1 MTKEQNELR
10 YAIYSAVLVALV
22 LSMAVPLG
30 VVLVQAKANSGAT
43 ATIMPD
49 LLGAGNSTLIT
60 TSANAFTGAS
70 VAVYLSTN
78 GYASITGDTLIA
90 SNVPLTNGALKHMNV
105 TIPADTAPG
114 NYYIKLTDDNG
125 ATVVVASPGLT
136 VLAPPYAPACQ
147 AYDYNTFQ
155 ATGALVTSGYPGD
168 EIQVCATGL
177 NPSTEAHIDFI
188 GANGA
193 ILASTTT
200 TTNPEGALSF
210 HSTLFEVPH
219 AGAGSYIVEVFTNT
233 SDSPS
238 NNGAT
243 SPFTILPALYPDLA
257 QYAPG
262 FTGSGFPN
270 HYNAYSIRAN
280 QAGEVLKFYG
290 YGLPDGTVASHDVAI
305 FNSQGV
311 QVATGITQLTNVVN
325 GEFNGQ
331 YTVHPNFTS
340 SKIAVNVTILSGLSP
355 GTGYYAQFDISGVLV
370 DSFPFIASVPTN
382 GNFQASFSPTQA
394 SGLTQVVVQGTG
406 FGNDTL
412 VTGAVQVPYA
422 SILNQIFGEST
433 ADENGG
439 LVFYLYPIG
448 GVEGIPNGTYSVI
461 LQDYL
466 GASAGTVQKTIGQI
480 QFVPSFSVTD
490 ISYTDSFYG
499 VVGDT
504 LEINANAPIFTG
516 GSFPSA
522 FQATSIT
529 LTSAANGYT
538 QTITNT
544 APTNTRPNGEP
555 IAEGYYGSNIFGNFP
570 YNVTPNNLYNGKPL
584 NLNIS
589 LPNMPA
595 GLTYVTINGAI
606 AGGRQ
611 VSIPGGTFYVLTSIS
626 AIYLANFTYS
636 SNDDVS
642 GWQALKSGQ
651 GVFAGDILDVQLS
664 GFPVNATASIN
675 FTASNLLLSEG
686 GVTISG
692 STPSAD
698 GTVELILNVPFLPA
712 SSISHF
718 GPYELYIN
726 NAFGVSSVYCE
737 QFVQFGFGQ
746 VVDSGL
752 NVIVNQPGQFKQAA
766 PHVYVDPQYVMPE
779 SVWAQ
784 SGYPAIFPTNFNVGM
799 PVTVLGTGFGGGI
812 NEFVM
817 LNQSYDYYV
826 DGPVTDV
833 NYSQISIMNIT
844 TNSFGVFN
852 FTVNLPNLPSAVLD
866 SSGHYEY
873 ADYAVSVYQTNPSA
887 LVNNIYTAIPTHN
900 KVNEFVINPA
910 ISITPDSGTVNSS
923 VIVSGTG
930 FGMYDTVSL
939 YVQSYTVISVGTAY
953 ADATGT
959 FSVNLTIPAVPTG
972 PVNITASGVAYTG
985 DMAFHEFQVTAA
997 PKFSVSVSAASP
1009 LNPGATQVVTL
1020 STTLNGAPGSA
1031 TAEGGYVLQSN
1042 GVVAPLSFLT
1052 TATGEYQAIYHVPTG
1067 STALGTYVIT
1077 TWATYGSQN
1086 LTATTSFSVVAAPI
1100 NTTPTVIVPTNSTF
1114 TSQVLSEISG
1124 LQSGITTLTND
1135 LSQLAASTAS
1145 AIQALDSSLGSL
1157 ASSISQIHSQ
1167 FGSIEIYS
1175 LGALLIAFIALIV
1188 IIYGVF
1194 VRRRM

>member
-1 MTKEQNELR
+1 MTKVQNELR

-22 LSMAVPLG
+22 LSMAVPVG
-30 VVLVQAKANSGAT
+30 VVLVQAKANSGAA
-43 ATIMPD
+43 ATIIPD

-60 TSANAFTGAS
+60 TSPNAFTGAS

-105 TIPADTAPG
+105 TIPANTAPG

-125 ATVVVASPGLT
+125 ATVVVASPELT

-147 AYDYNTFQ
+147 AFDYNTSSPPG
-155 ATGALVTSGYPGD
+155 TLMTSGYPGD

-177 NPSTEAHIDFI
+177 NPKTPAHIDFI

-193 ILASTTT
+193 ILESVVTPQ
-200 TTNPEGALSF
+200 TNSQGALSYLSSSF
-210 HSTLFEVPH
+210 KVPY
-219 AGAGSYIVEVFTNT
+219 APAGSYIVEVITNT
-233 SDSPS
+233 SDTPS

-243 SPFTILPALYPDLA
+243 APFTILPALFPDLA

-262 FTGSGFPN
+262 FDGTGFPT

-311 QVATGITQLTNVVN
+311 QVATGITQLTSVVN
-325 GEFNGQ
+325 GEFSGS

-394 SGLTQVVVQGTG
+394 SGTTQVTVQGTG
-406 FGNDTL
+406 FGNDTT
-412 VTGAVQVPYA
+412 VTGAVQVPLVSA
-422 SILNQIFGEST
+422 INQIYGRSK

-439 LVFYLYPIG
+439 LVFYLYPVFG
-448 GVEGIPNGTYSVI
+448 SSGIPNGTYSVI

-466 GASAGTVQKTIGQI
+466 GASGGTVQKTIGQI
-480 QFVPSFSVTD
+480 QFVPSFSVMDTNNG
-490 ISYTDSFYG
+490 YNFFGY
-499 VVGDT
+499 VGDT
-504 LEINANAPIFTG
+504 LEFNANAPSFTG

-544 APTNTRPNGEP
+544 APTKTRPNGEP

-570 YNVTPNNLYNGKPL
+570 YNVTPNNLYHGKPL

-626 AIYLANFTYS
+626 AIYLANLLPADS
-636 SNDDVS
+636 SN
-642 GWQALKSGQ
+642 WQLVTPTPK
-651 GVFAGDILDVQLS
+651 VFAGDILDVQLS
-664 GFPVNATASIN
+664 GFPVNATASVN
-675 FTASNLLLSEG
+675 FTASNKLLSEG
-686 GVTISG
+686 GVIISG

-698 GTVELILNVPFLPA
+698 GFVELILNVPFLPA
-712 SSISHF
+712 STISNF
-718 GPYELYIN
+718 GLYELYIN
-726 NAFGVSSVYCE
+726 NAFGVTSVYC
-737 QFVQFGFGQ
+737 QKFVQFGFGE
-746 VVDSGL
+746 VVPSL
-752 NVIVNQPGQFKQAA
+752 SYVNVSQPGQFKQAA
-766 PHVYVDPQYVMPE
+766 PHVYVDPQYVTP
-779 SVWAQ
+779 Q
-784 SGYPAIFPTNFNVGM
+784 SQWNGFSPIFPASFTVGT

-817 LNQSYDYYV
+817 LNQSYDNPSYPYN
-826 DGPVTDV
+826 DI

-844 TNSFGVFN
+844 TNSFGIFN
-852 FTVNLPNLPSAVLD
+852 FTINLPNLPSAVLD
-866 SSGHYEY
+866 QFGNSFFAEYE
-873 ADYAVSVYQTNPSA
+873 VSVYQTNPSA
-887 LVNNIYTAIPTHN
+887 LVNNIYTAIHTHN
-900 KVNEFVINPA
+900 VVNEFSITPA
-910 ISITPDSGTVNSS
+910 ISVTPDSGTVNSS
-923 VIVSGTG
+923 VTVSGTG
-930 FGMYDTVSL
+930 FGMDDTVTL
-939 YVQSYTVISVGTAY
+939 YVQSVTVIPVGTAY

-972 PVNITASGVAYTG
+972 PVNITAQGVAYEG
-985 DMAFHEFQVTAA
+985 DNAYHEFQVTAA

-1031 TAEGGYVLQSN
+1031 TGEGGYVLQSN

-1157 ASSISQIHSQ
+1157 ASSISQLHSQ